1 MKQFCILLIALLLA
15 TGAIAQWA
23 AQNSGTTKDLYS
35 VYFTDVNTGYAVG
48 DSVTILKTIIGR
60 MIWPPKES
68 VTLMKLNSI
77 YFLDS
82 NTGYSVGDGGII
94 FISHSQILKK

>member
-1 MKQFCILLIALLLA
+1 
-15 TGAIAQWA
+15 
-23 AQNSGTTKDLYS
+23 
-35 VYFTDVNTGYAVG
+35 
-48 DSVTILKTIIGR
+48 